1 MSKSLDFHIHARR
14 KIELHQRIHRVRRG
28 LENIVVGKG
37 IGPATSAPV
46 RFAVSTI
53 SLVDWSRIL

>member
-1 MSKSLDFHIHARR
+1 VFPAESLDFNVHARR
-14 KIELHQRIHRVRRG
+14 QIELHQRVNRVGDRKTVQR
-28 LENIVVGKG
+28 LMTVGRG

-53 SLVDWSRIL
+53 SFVD